1 MMKSI
6 VTVAGSFDRWDVSKE
21 KIELI
26 EEPFSNCKNWNN
38 GHYYSLDSS
47 EIDQALIDYRIN
59 VLNFYGFKDY
69 LLSLDYSSELVNIK
83 VKEAEQG
90 WSEHFDP
97 NSLIILRRANLDS
110 SASKKVSKI
119 KVPILK
125 ILAKSDKVTNIT
137 NGRSTI
143 KHLKSLNIDCNLI
156 ELDTPFGHY
165 GPMVDSDECSNELN
179 SFIENNNLV
188 DL

>member
-1 MMKSI
+1 M
-6 VTVAGSFDRWDVSKE
+6 DR
-21 KIELI
+21 
-26 EEPFSNCKNWNN
+26 
-38 GHYYSLDSS
+38 S
-47 EIDQALIDYRIN
+47 EIDKALIDYRIN

-69 LLSLDYSSELVNIK
+69 LLSLDYSLELVNKK
-83 VKEAEQG
+83 VVEAAKG

-110 SASKKVSKI
+110 SASEASKI

-165 GPMVDSDECSNELN
+165 VPMS
-179 SFIENNNLV
+179 
-188 DL
+188 